1 MMNTK
6 TFFILVI
13 LIAIGIGATFLFLR
27 ETPEP
32 GRLNGDSTG
41 LIIAK
46 NAIYVAEQVPAK
58 NVSVAVVQFERPG
71 FVVIHEDINGRPG
84 KILGASALLSKGET
98 KDVLVVFSRM
108 TVDGETLYAMIHL
121 DDGDK
126 VFEAGEDYPAKDSI
140 SGESVMTIFIVTKDA
155 TEPGEVKP

>member
-1 MMNTK
+1 MNTK

-13 LIAIGIGATFLFLR
+13 LVVLGLGAAFLFLR

-32 GRLNGDSTG
+32 GRPNGDSTG

-46 NAIYVAEQVPAK
+46 NAIYVAEQMPSK
-58 NVSVAVVQFERPG
+58 NVLVAVVQFEKPG
-71 FVVIHEDINGRPG
+71 FVVIHEDINDRPG
-84 KILGASALLSKGET
+84 KILGASTLLSKGET
-98 KDVLVVFSRM
+98 KDVLVALSRM
-108 TVDGETLYAMIHL
+108 TVDGEALYAMIHL

-140 SGESVMTIFIVTKDA
+140 SDESVMTIFTVSKDA